1 MKKIASFIL
10 LLLVSEFA
18 FPQTETVPYVV
29 GKFTEIAKLF
39 ESGTSHVEQIS
50 AINKSIEKIQFSAIP
65 NGLIVREDNKETKE
79 DIVDFFYHPK
89 YIDELLKKGI
99 VEKKAQE
106 LYKNYGKQKKGK
118 CLYINVQSIKSRKTA
133 HLAIKTKGE
142 TNIAIIA
149 QPFGRIYTKFGDEIN
164 GMNTSLDMNAHKG
177 SISCYK
183 KYYHGNHYKIL
194 LEITNVTNRDISV
207 TIISD

>member
-89 YIDELLKKGI
+89 YIDELFKKGI
-99 VEKKAQE
+99 VEKKF
-106 LYKNYGKQKKGK
+106 KNFTRTMVNKKK
-118 CLYINVQSIKSRKTA
+118 
-133 HLAIKTKGE
+133 E
-142 TNIAIIA
+142 
-149 QPFGRIYTKFGDEIN
+149 
-164 GMNTSLDMNAHKG
+164 
-177 SISCYK
+177 
-183 KYYHGNHYKIL
+183 
-194 LEITNVTNRDISV
+194 SV
-207 TIISD
+207 FT